1 MDLPVLRIR
10 ATIAWTSETEF
21 PGKFIKDD
29 YISAAPLESGLI
41 SGRKM
46 DSSRRYL
53 LQAEIEYWHEMVRL
67 NHHVVSKKTLK
78 EMRYC
83 LKKALRDLNSPQFEE
98 QQIAA

>member
-1 MDLPVLRIR
+1 M
-10 ATIAWTSETEF
+10 AF
-21 PGKFIKDD
+21 GKGIIGGRSSRMII
-29 YISAAPLESGLI
+29 ISAAPLESGLI
-41 SGRKM
+41 SGQKM

-67 NHHVVSKKTLK
+67 NHHVVSKKTLG
-78 EMRYC
+78 EMRSC